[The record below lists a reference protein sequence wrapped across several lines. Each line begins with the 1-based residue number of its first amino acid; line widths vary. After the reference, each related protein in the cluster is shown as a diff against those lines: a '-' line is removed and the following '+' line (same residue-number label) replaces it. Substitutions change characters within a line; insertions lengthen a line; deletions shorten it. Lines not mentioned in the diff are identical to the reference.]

1 MGTFCIVL
9 GIIIFIVFLLTGYGV
24 AAIFSMEGL
33 WNIISGSAEFSI
45 GDFLKLPA
53 AENIGTYAVCIG
65 IFGVLGLLFG
75 VGVFMTG
82 LSHNKLSKKLRN
94 VERIARRAGRR
105 G

>member
-9 GIIIFIVFLLTGYGV
+9 GIIIFIVFLVTGYGV

-33 WNIISGSAEFSI
+33 WNIINGSAEFKLA
-45 GDFLKLPA
+45 DFLRLPA
-53 AENIGTYAVCIG
+53 AEDVGTYVVCLA

-82 LSHNKLSKKLRN
+82 LSHKKLSKKLRS